1 MIVLNWSDNFA
12 YENNE
17 SGGLI
22 ARMCKKFTPD
32 CWDVETEKAD
42 DKPGVKNQIKVEAL
56 VF

>member
-17 SGGLI
+17 GGGLI

-32 CWDVETEKAD
+32 CGEIDVKVSE
-42 DKPGVKNQIKVEAL
+42 DKSGVKNQIKVEAL